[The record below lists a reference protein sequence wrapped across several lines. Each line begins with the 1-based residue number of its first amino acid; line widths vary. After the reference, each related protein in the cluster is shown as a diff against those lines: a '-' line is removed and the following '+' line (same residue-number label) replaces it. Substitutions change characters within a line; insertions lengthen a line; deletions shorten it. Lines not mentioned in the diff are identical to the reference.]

1 MSDMQRNRTDVVEA
15 ALEILDEYGLADLT
29 MRRLAGALGLQPGA
43 LYWHF
48 PNKQALLGAV
58 SDAIV
63 APVVATTAEPE
74 TDPARAAGDWD
85 DAVLW
90 VARRLRDALLSRR
103 DGAETVAASV
113 SAHTMTASLSD
124 ALMAPMQRSGL
135 DIRHASIAADALLF
149 YILGS
154 ASDEQ
159 ARIQLDSAG
168 ALPDNAPPE
177 PDDPSP
183 TERFEFGLR
192 VFVDGVAARAAAATA
207 G

>member
-1 MSDMQRNRTDVVEA
+1 MQRNRTDVVDA
-15 ALEILDEYGLADLT
+15 ALGILDEYGLADLT

-48 PNKQALLGAV
+48 PNKQAVLGAV

-63 APVVATTAEPE
+63 APAVESTTATADGWADAA
-74 TDPARAAGDWD
+74 TD
-85 DAVLW
+85 L
-90 VARRLRDALLSRR
+90 ARRLRDALLSRR

-113 SAHTMTASLSD
+113 SARTMTTSLSELL
-124 ALMAPMQRSGL
+124 AAPLHRSGL
-135 DIRHASIAADALLF
+135 HARHAVIAADALLF
-149 YILGS
+149 YVLGS

-168 ALPDNAPPE
+168 ALPDGE
-177 PDDPSP
+177 PDPEAPNP

-192 VFVDGVAARAAAATA
+192 LFVDGVTARAQAASEPARTER
-207 G
+207 